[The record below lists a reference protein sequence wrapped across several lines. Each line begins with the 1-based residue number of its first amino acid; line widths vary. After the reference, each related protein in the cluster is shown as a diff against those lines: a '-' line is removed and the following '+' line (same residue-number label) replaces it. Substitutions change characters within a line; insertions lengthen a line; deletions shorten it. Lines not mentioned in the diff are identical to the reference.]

1 MRRDWIEERLKKINR
16 RKSDLGKALSL
27 PPSRVSEIINGRRR
41 IQSNEISKLAKFLLL
56 NQDEVI
62 HHIRKETDEANLD
75 IKKTIETVIVA
86 GQACSKNS
94 TYSLWPEANRYIIT
108 LPTSHNFSYS
118 TKYAFI
124 ENTNT
129 SKRLRIFVCITNSD
143 FPNDPPLP
151 DASNFTPTKTF
162 QCMNEED
169 MHQIGE
175 YKEI

>member
-1 MRRDWIEERLKKINR
+1 MRRDWIEERLKKIKR

-41 IQSNEISKLAKFLLL
+41 IQSSEISKLANFLLL

-62 HHIRKETDEANLD
+62 HLIQQETEKTNLSRQ
-75 IKKTIETVIVA
+75 KSIETVIVA

-108 LPTSHNFSYS
+108 LPASENFTYS

-124 ENTNT
+124 ENGAS

-143 FPNDPPLP
+143 YPNH
-151 DASNFTPTKTF
+151 ASPHKPHISTPTKTF
-162 QCMNEED
+162 QCLDEED